1 MTPPSFEVD
10 EDVIGDSL
18 KRNRLITRLQVNQTV
33 LTFSTVLRSLFM
45 YSGWEW
51 TNLLGWSE
59 QSFSRIHWE
68 NGPTMRI
75 GLKGRVND
83 FDFNQ
88 NTDLIRLKTY
98 NQHEAA
104 LTASLIPN

>member
-1 MTPPSFEVD
+1 MSPPSFKVD
-10 EDVIGDSL
+10 EDVIRDSL
-18 KRNRLITRLQVNQTV
+18 KRKRLLDYKSVSQSV

-68 NGPTMRI
+68 KGPTIRM
-75 GLKGRVND
+75 GLKGK
-83 FDFNQ
+83 F
-88 NTDLIRLKTY
+88 
-98 NQHEAA
+98 
-104 LTASLIPN
+104 

>member
-1 MTPPSFEVD
+1 MTPPSFKVD
-10 EDVIGDSL
+10 EDVIRDSL

-75 GLKGRVND
+75 GLKGR
-83 FDFNQ
+83 FDYMK
-88 NTDLIRLKTY
+88 RL
-98 NQHEAA
+98 
-104 LTASLIPN
+104 